1 MLEPFEIAVSDTIL
15 EDLALRLRVARLPP
29 NAANDWDAGMSPT
42 YLRELITY
50 WRDRFEWRS
59 QEALLN
65 RFQHYRGEV
74 DGTRRHFIH
83 ERGQG
88 PSPLP
93 LILTHGYPDFFLRFY
108 KLIPLLTDPA
118 AHGGD
123 PIDAFDVVVPSLPG
137 YGFSEPRE
145 GNGKGVFGFGDLWQK
160 LVTEELGYS
169 RFG

>member
-1 MLEPFEIAVSDTIL
+1 M
-15 EDLALRLRVARLPP
+15 
-29 NAANDWDAGMSPT
+29 

-50 WRDRFEWRS
+50 WRDRFDWRS

-74 DGTRRHFIH
+74 DGTRIHFIH

-93 LILTHGYPDFFLRFY
+93 LILTHGYPDSFFRFY

-145 GNGKGVFGFGDLWQK
+145 KRQACSALATCGKN
-160 LVTEELGYS
+160 
-169 RFG
+169 